1 MNHGILIVEDDKL
14 LAESLRL
21 NLEDHGYDVVGVTT
35 EATEALEL
43 AEASK
48 PLVAIVDI
56 ALEGALD
63 GITVGAYLAEQ
74 RIAVI
79 YMSGYFEKALKQGRD
94 HAFDILSKTCRFED
108 LIATIERAAQERVR
122 HSS

>member
-43 AEASK
+43 AEASN